1 MWENGQPSELEFGEM
16 SRSTLSGFNNNNMT
30 TTATSCDDTL
40 EYIVDQ
46 ATKNN
51 GYHHQNNII
60 GSRRYGELVQNEPL
74 DEELLMMKKRLKS
87 SSLSLSE
94 PGDGKYLSCLIE
106 KNNNLEH
113 DHCKEVEVGSTCDT
127 TTTTTTMI
135 MESTRSVKT
144 KEEDSTTCHPAS
156 ENQDEENQTKER
168 TVRSHQTRSSRAAAT
183 HKQSE
188 RKRRDRIN
196 QKMKALQK
204 LVPNAC
210 KTDKASMLDEVIE
223 YMKQLKAQLN
233 LMMSSRSVH
242 DHQSMLMRMMM
253 MMPSL
258 GMHQQ
263 LQMSSLLASMATSTN
278 NSTPHH
284 HHHHHQSFIP
294 FIHPNIMTPREAPP
308 AVAPPPTIDTW
319 RANLAAAMA
328 NSLPQNEYYHR
339 FLAQVSLHGHIIDSS
354 KDSL

>member
-1 MWENGQPSELEFGEM
+1 MNIMNSNCTIPNWSLIQERQEQAHQEEEGSHVLSMSDYRMRELMWENGQPSELEFGEM

-94 PGDGKYLSCLIE
+94 PGDGKYLSCLIG

-113 DHCKEVEVGSTCDT
+113 DHCKEVEVGSTCD

-188 RKRRDRIN
+188 RKRN
-196 QKMKALQK
+196 
-204 LVPNAC
+204 N
-210 KTDKASMLDEVIE
+210 VI
-223 YMKQLKAQLN
+223 
-233 LMMSSRSVH
+233 
-242 DHQSMLMRMMM
+242 
-253 MMPSL
+253 
-258 GMHQQ
+258 
-263 LQMSSLLASMATSTN
+263 
-278 NSTPHH
+278 
-284 HHHHHQSFIP
+284 
-294 FIHPNIMTPREAPP
+294 
-308 AVAPPPTIDTW
+308 
-319 RANLAAAMA
+319 
-328 NSLPQNEYYHR
+328 
-339 FLAQVSLHGHIIDSS
+339 
-354 KDSL
+354 